1 MTNNYDFLK
10 HTQFFSEVEDI
21 ISVDKISEN
30 KLKITSRLGKD
41 YVFAYYDI
49 KDHEAIESEQFIQGR
64 LEDIGLVPLRIY
76 EEGIMPDI
84 NKAYKIFEYRQEIS
98 LGEFLR
104 DNSNSECRKVG
115 IAFGKVLKDFHQI
128 KPTEAVDWEKKFL
141 TKSNY
146 LFYIHGLSEDIG
158 ENDYILIDYIEANI
172 HLTKNTPI
180 NLMHG
185 KINEKNI
192 RIYDNDKLDLR
203 GIKDIVYGD
212 GVFDFVDIN
221 RLALYSE
228 EFARGVLEG
237 YFEGNKPSRK
247 FFRLLSLYQAYT
259 ILYNKVDSNSK
270 KDHSLDEKEIKQI
283 LEMYDDF
290 NELLPEWA
298 R

>member
-1 MTNNYDFLK
+1 MIKNYDFLK
-10 HTQFFSEVEDI
+10 HTQLFSDLKDI
-21 ISVDKISEN
+21 VSVDKIAEN

-64 LEDIGLVPLRIY
+64 LKDIGLAPLHIY

-84 NKAYKIFEYRQEIS
+84 NKAYKVFEYRQEIS
-98 LGEFLR
+98 LGEFLEV
-104 DNSNSECRKVG
+104 NSDSDCHKLG
-115 IAFGKVLKDFHQI
+115 IAFGEVLKNFHQV
-128 KPTEAVDWEKKFL
+128 KATEAVDWERKFL

-192 RIYDNDKLDLR
+192 RVYENNKLDLR
-203 GIKDIVYGD
+203 GIKDIAYGD

-221 RLALYSE
+221 KLALYSE
-228 EFARGVLEG
+228 EFSRGVLEG
-237 YFEGNKPSRK
+237 YFDGNKPSRK
-247 FFRLLSLYQAYT
+247 FFRLLSLYEAYT
-259 ILYNKVDSNSK
+259 VLYNKVDSNSN
-270 KDHSLDEKEIKQI
+270 KDHSLDEKEIEQI
-283 LEMYDDF
+283 LEMYDNF

>member
-10 HTQFFSEVEDI
+10 HTQFFSEVEEI

-64 LEDIGLVPLRIY
+64 LKDIGLTPLRIY

-84 NKAYKIFEYRQEIS
+84 DKSYKIFEYRQEIS

-104 DNSNSECRKVG
+104 ENSDGDCHKVG
-115 IAFGKVLKDFHQI
+115 IAFGKVLKDFHQV
-128 KPTEAVDWEKKFL
+128 KPTVNIDWEKKFL

-158 ENDYILIDYIEANI
+158 DNDYVLIDYIEANI

-185 KINEKNI
+185 KINDKNI
-192 RIYDNDKLDLR
+192 RIYDNNKLDLR
-203 GIKDIVYGD
+203 GIKDIAYGD

-221 RLALYSE
+221 KLALYSE
-228 EFARGVLEG
+228 EFSRGVLEG
-237 YFEGNKPSRK
+237 YFDGNKPSRK
-247 FFRLLSLYQAYT
+247 FFRLLSLYEAYT
-259 ILYNKVDSNSK
+259 ILFNKVDTSCN
-270 KDHSLDEKEIKQI
+270 KDHSLNEKEIKQI
-283 LEMYDDF
+283 LEMYDNF
-290 NELLPEWA
+290 NTLFPKWA

>member
-1 MTNNYDFLK
+1 MIKDYDFLK
-10 HTQFFSEVEDI
+10 HTQLFSDVNDI
-21 ISVDKISEN
+21 FSVDKISEN
-30 KLKITSRLGKD
+30 KLKIISRIGKD

-49 KDHEAIESEQFIQGR
+49 KDHDAIESEQFIQGR
-64 LEDIGLVPLRIY
+64 LKDIGLEPLHIY

-98 LGEFLR
+98 LGKFLKE
-104 DNSNSECRKVG
+104 NSDDECRKLG
-115 IAFGKVLKDFHQI
+115 RAFGEVLKNFHQV
-128 KPTEAVDWEKKFL
+128 KPTEAIDWEKKFL

-146 LFYIHGLSEDIG
+146 LFYIHGLLEDIG
-158 ENDYILIDYIEANI
+158 PNDYILIDYIEANI

-192 RIYDNDKLDLR
+192 RVYDNNKLDLR
-203 GIKDIVYGD
+203 GIKDISYGD

-221 RLALYSE
+221 KLAIYSE
-228 EFARGVLEG
+228 EFSRGVLEG
-237 YFEGNKPSRK
+237 YFDGNRPSRK
-247 FFRLLSLYQAYT
+247 FFRLLSLYEAYT
-259 ILYNKVDSNSK
+259 ILSNKVDNNSN
-270 KDHSLDEKEIKQI
+270 KDHSLNEEEIKQI
-283 LEMYDDF
+283 LEMYDNF

>member
-10 HTQFFSEVEDI
+10 HTQFFSEVEEI

-64 LEDIGLVPLRIY
+64 LKDIGLTPLRIY

-84 NKAYKIFEYRQEIS
+84 DKSYKIFEYRQEIS

-104 DNSNSECRKVG
+104 ENSDGDCHKVG
-115 IAFGKVLKDFHQI
+115 IAFGKVLKDFHQV
-128 KPTEAVDWEKKFL
+128 KPTVNIDWEKKFL

-158 ENDYILIDYIEANI
+158 DNDYVLIDYIEANI

-185 KINEKNI
+185 KINDKNI
-192 RIYDNDKLDLR
+192 RIYDNNKLDLR
-203 GIKDIVYGD
+203 GIKDIAYGD

-221 RLALYSE
+221 KLALYSE
-228 EFARGVLEG
+228 EFSRGVLEG
-237 YFEGNKPSRK
+237 YFDGNKPSRK
-247 FFRLLSLYQAYT
+247 FFRLLSLYEAYT
-259 ILYNKVDSNSK
+259 ILFNKVDTSCN
-270 KDHSLDEKEIKQI
+270 KDHSLNEKEIKHI
-283 LEMYDDF
+283 LEMYDNF
-290 NELLPEWA
+290 NTLFPKWA

>member
-10 HTQFFSEVEDI
+10 HTQFFSEVEEI

-49 KDHEAIESEQFIQGR
+49 KDHEAIENEQFIQGR
-64 LEDIGLVPLRIY
+64 LKDIGLTPLRIY

-84 NKAYKIFEYRQEIS
+84 DKSYKIFEYRQEIS

-104 DNSNSECRKVG
+104 ENSDGDCHKVG
-115 IAFGKVLKDFHQI
+115 IAFGKVLKDFHQV
-128 KPTEAVDWEKKFL
+128 KPTVNIDWEKKFL

-158 ENDYILIDYIEANI
+158 DNDYVLIDYIEANI

-185 KINEKNI
+185 KINDKNI
-192 RIYDNDKLDLR
+192 RIYDNNKLDLR
-203 GIKDIVYGD
+203 GIKDIAYGD

-221 RLALYSE
+221 KLALYSE
-228 EFARGVLEG
+228 EFSRGVLEG
-237 YFEGNKPSRK
+237 YFDGNKPSRK
-247 FFRLLSLYQAYT
+247 FFRLLSLYEAYT
-259 ILYNKVDSNSK
+259 ILFNKVDTSCN
-270 KDHSLDEKEIKQI
+270 KDHSLNEKEIKQI
-283 LEMYDDF
+283 LEMYDNF
-290 NELLPEWA
+290 NTLFPKWA

>member
-10 HTQFFSEVEDI
+10 HTQFFSEVEEI
-21 ISVDKISEN
+21 ISVNKISEN

-64 LEDIGLVPLRIY
+64 LKDIGLTPLRIY

-84 NKAYKIFEYRQEIS
+84 DKSYKIFEYRQEIS

-104 DNSNSECRKVG
+104 ENSDGDCHKVG
-115 IAFGKVLKDFHQI
+115 IAFGKVLKDFHQV
-128 KPTEAVDWEKKFL
+128 KPTVNIDWEKKFL

-158 ENDYILIDYIEANI
+158 DNDYVLIDYIEANI

-185 KINEKNI
+185 KINDKNI
-192 RIYDNDKLDLR
+192 RIYDNNKLDLR
-203 GIKDIVYGD
+203 GIKDIAYGD

-221 RLALYSE
+221 KLALYSE
-228 EFARGVLEG
+228 EFSRGVLEG
-237 YFEGNKPSRK
+237 YFDGNKPSRK
-247 FFRLLSLYQAYT
+247 FFRLLSLYEAYT
-259 ILYNKVDSNSK
+259 ILFNKVDTSCN
-270 KDHSLDEKEIKQI
+270 KDHSLNEKEIKHI
-283 LEMYDDF
+283 LEMYDNF
-290 NELLPEWA
+290 NTLFPKWA